1 MEVNLA
7 RRSVLLL
14 IAGAAKAQN
23 RKSLFDG
30 RSADG
35 WISVTGKEFP
45 SHCWKIDDGCLVP
58 TVVKPTFQDIRTIE
72 EFGDFEFSFEWNI
85 APGGNCGVK
94 YLIEKFDV
102 WTPAGAALPHA
113 RGRGPE
119 YQLTDDA
126 LSAESMRDATKGTAS
141 LYGKLAPLDTSRRPA
156 GQWNESK
163 IVVRRPRIE
172 HWLNGVRVLEAAAP
186 NAVERSP
193 IVLRNHSSECRFRSL
208 RIVT

>member
-1 MEVNLA
+1 MEMNLA
-7 RRSVLLL
+7 RRSVLMLL
-14 IAGAAKAQN
+14 AGAANAQN

-45 SHCWKIDDGCLVP
+45 THCWKVEDGCLVSKIA
-58 TVVKPTFQDIRTIE
+58 KPTFQDIRTID
-72 EFGDFEFSFEWNI
+72 EFGDFEFWFEWNI
-85 APGGNCGVK
+85 AAGGNCGVK

-102 WTPAGAALPHA
+102 WTPTGATLPHA

-126 LSAESMRDATKGTAS
+126 VSAEAKRDASKGTAS
-141 LYGKLAPLDTSRRPA
+141 LYGKVAPREAPLRPA

-172 HWLNGVRVLEAAAP
+172 HWLNGVRVLEAAVP

-193 IVLRNHSSECRFRSL
+193 IVLQNHSSECRFRAL
-208 RIVT
+208 QIVT

>member
-1 MEVNLA
+1 MGMELA
-7 RRSVLLL
+7 RRSMILLF
-14 IAGAAKAQN
+14 AGAAKAQN
-23 RKSLFDG
+23 RRSLFDG
-30 RSADG
+30 RSAEG

-45 SHCWKIDDGCLVP
+45 SHCWKIDDGCLIP
-58 TVVKPTFQDIRTIE
+58 SVVKPTFQDIRTIE

-94 YLIEKFDV
+94 YLIEKFDI
-102 WTPAGAALPHA
+102 WTPAGATLPHA

-126 LSAESMRDATKGTAS
+126 LSAEAMRDARKSTAS
-141 LYGKLAPLDTSRRPA
+141 LYGKLAPSDAPLRPA
-156 GQWNESK
+156 GEWNESK

-172 HWLNGVRVLEAAAP
+172 HWLNGVRVLETIAP

-193 IVLRNHSSECRFRSL
+193 IVLQNHSSECRFRAL